1 MADEWI
7 NIALRFAV
15 YMDLGT
21 TFGVSLFG
29 VYALR
34 LDSRSPPIAQRY
46 ARVVAAGALV
56 GIMLSIGAMAVLAKA
71 MSGADSYGEL
81 NSNTFEMIISE
92 TAVGIAWS
100 VRLLALAACVGL
112 AMSKLRIVYRLIG
125 SAALSALALATMA
138 WSGHGAMSEGAQGY
152 VHLASDITHL
162 LAAGAWVGALFAF
175 VMLAMHRAA
184 TTNES
189 VEILSR
195 LSNGF
200 AQLGTVIV
208 ATLIVT
214 GIVNYLLIVDA
225 SVKPIFT
232 TLYGGLLALKIA
244 LFIGM
249 LGLAAANRFQLSPRL
264 EVALSIG
271 DHAQAAVLL
280 RRSLV
285 IEACMVV
292 LVIACVAWLGVLSP
306 TQ

>member
-1 MADEWI
+1 
-7 NIALRFAV
+7 
-15 YMDLGT
+15 
-21 TFGVSLFG
+21 
-29 VYALR
+29 
-34 LDSRSPPIAQRY
+34 
-46 ARVVAAGALV
+46 
-56 GIMLSIGAMAVLAKA
+56 
-71 MSGADSYGEL
+71 
-81 NSNTFEMIISE
+81 
-92 TAVGIAWS
+92 
-100 VRLLALAACVGL
+100 
-112 AMSKLRIVYRLIG
+112 
-125 SAALSALALATMA
+125 
-138 WSGHGAMSEGAQGY
+138 MSEGAQGY

-208 ATLIVT
+208 ATLVVT
-214 GIVNYLLIVDA
+214 GIVNYLLIVGA

-264 EVALSIG
+264 EVALSSG

-306 TQ
+306 AN

>member
-112 AMSKLRIVYRLIG
+112 AMSKLRIVHRLIG
-125 SAALSALALATMA
+125 SAALSA
-138 WSGHGAMSEGAQGY
+138 AMSEGAQGY

-208 ATLIVT
+208 STLVVT
-214 GIVNYLLIVDA
+214 GIVNYLLIVGA

>member
-1 MADEWI
+1 MTDDWL

-15 YMDLGT
+15 YMDLGA

-34 LDSRSPPIAQRY
+34 LDSRSSLVAQRF
-46 ARVVAAGALV
+46 ARAAFAGALV
-56 GIMLSIGAMAVLAKA
+56 GIALSLGAMAVLAKA
-71 MSGADSYGEL
+71 MSGAATYGEL
-81 NSNTFEMIISE
+81 NSNVFEMIISE

-100 VRLLALAACVGL
+100 VRLLALVACVGL
-112 AMSKLRIVYRLIG
+112 AVSKLRTVHRLIG
-125 SAALSALALATMA
+125 LTALSALALATLA

-152 VHLASDITHL
+152 LHLGSDIAHL
-162 LAAGAWVGALFAF
+162 LAAGAWIGALFAF
-175 VMLAMHRAA
+175 VMLAMYRAA

-200 AQLGTVIV
+200 AQVGTVIV
-208 ATLIVT
+208 STLVVT
-214 GIVNYLLIVDA
+214 GIVNYLLIVGA

>member
-1 MADEWI
+1 
-7 NIALRFAV
+7 
-15 YMDLGT
+15 
-21 TFGVSLFG
+21 
-29 VYALR
+29 
-34 LDSRSPPIAQRY
+34 
-46 ARVVAAGALV
+46 
-56 GIMLSIGAMAVLAKA
+56 
-71 MSGADSYGEL
+71 
-81 NSNTFEMIISE
+81 
-92 TAVGIAWS
+92 
-100 VRLLALAACVGL
+100 
-112 AMSKLRIVYRLIG
+112 
-125 SAALSALALATMA
+125 
-138 WSGHGAMSEGAQGY
+138 
-152 VHLASDITHL
+152 
-162 LAAGAWVGALFAF
+162 LFAF

-208 ATLIVT
+208 ATLVVT
-214 GIVNYLLIVDA
+214 GIVNYLLIVGA

-264 EVALSIG
+264 EVALSSG

-306 TQ
+306 AN

>member
-1 MADEWI
+1 MTDDWL

-15 YMDLGT
+15 YMDLGA

-34 LDSRSPPIAQRY
+34 LDSRSSLVAQRF
-46 ARVVAAGALV
+46 ARAAVAGALV
-56 GIMLSIGAMAVLAKA
+56 GIALSLGAMAVLAKA
-71 MSGADSYGEL
+71 MSGAATYGEL
-81 NSNTFEMIISE
+81 NSNVFEMIISE

-100 VRLLALAACVGL
+100 VRLLALVACVGL
-112 AMSKLRIVYRLIG
+112 AVSKLRTVHRLIG
-125 SAALSALALATMA
+125 STALSALALATLA

-152 VHLASDITHL
+152 LHLGSDIAHL
-162 LAAGAWVGALFAF
+162 LAAGAWIGALFAF
-175 VMLAMHRAA
+175 VMLAMYRAA

-200 AQLGTVIV
+200 AQVGTVIV
-208 ATLIVT
+208 STLVVT
-214 GIVNYLLIVDA
+214 GIVNYLLIVGA

>member
-1 MADEWI
+1 MLEPPR
-7 NIALRFAV
+7 NPGRF
-15 YMDLGT
+15 
-21 TFGVSLFG
+21 
-29 VYALR
+29 
-34 LDSRSPPIAQRY
+34 
-46 ARVVAAGALV
+46 
-56 GIMLSIGAMAVLAKA
+56 
-71 MSGADSYGEL
+71 
-81 NSNTFEMIISE
+81 N
-92 TAVGIAWS
+92 
-100 VRLLALAACVGL
+100 
-112 AMSKLRIVYRLIG
+112 
-125 SAALSALALATMA
+125 
-138 WSGHGAMSEGAQGY
+138 

-175 VMLAMHRAA
+175 VLLAMHRAA
-184 TTNES
+184 TTNKS

-200 AQLGTVIV
+200 AQVGTVIV
-208 ATLIVT
+208 ATLVVT
-214 GIVNYLLIVDA
+214 GIVNYLLIVGA

-264 EVALSIG
+264 EMALSSG

-306 TQ
+306 AN